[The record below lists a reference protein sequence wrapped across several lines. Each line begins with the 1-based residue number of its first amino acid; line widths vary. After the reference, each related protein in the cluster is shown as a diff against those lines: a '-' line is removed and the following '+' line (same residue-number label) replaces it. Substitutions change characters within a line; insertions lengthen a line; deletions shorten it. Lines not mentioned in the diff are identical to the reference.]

1 MSVFM
6 FSLFICQLM
15 ERSISSMMLPNFDW
29 KSHKATPLSF
39 HFPTSSPFPLSRKL
53 KKVSIYSPYTTSFMR
68 CSLAISD
75 IINLCLLL
83 WPPLFWWYVAQKE
96 RSRKMKGNMLSGG
109 PKHSKKFNHFLKKNW
124 VACFNFLYFVS
135 TV

>member
-1 MSVFM
+1 M
-6 FSLFICQLM
+6 FSVHLPIDGSWICLVPFLLWCYQTL
-15 ERSISSMMLPNFDW
+15 IG
-29 KSHKATPLSF
+29 KAIKQHHYLF
-39 HFPTSSPFPLSRKL
+39 HFPISSPFPLSRKL

-83 WPPLFWWYVAQKE
+83 WPPLFWLYVAQKE

-124 VACFNFLYFVS
+124 VACFNFFYLVW